1 MKKYLFLFSIFLP
14 FYIFAE
20 QNIEIVGG
28 NNVNIP
34 RVAIVD
40 FTNDLNDNDITNIIV
55 NDLKITGEFLLNK
68 YPNIDMVES
77 TNEYIVSGKIESTVS
92 VYKLAYKLINN
103 NESKSII
110 LDQNIEFNAKDLR
123 KNAHTISNNI
133 YQTLTNTPGIFNTK
147 IAYIATLKN
156 KYNLIVS
163 DYDGYNPS
171 VLLLSKSPIS
181 SISWNSDGSQIAYV
195 SLESGKPVVY
205 VQDIYKKNR
214 YKVANFIGSNSS
226 PAFTADGSKLAVTL
240 TKDNGSHIYLVNNAA
255 FNPNSYASN
264 IINFATID
272 TEASIAK
279 NGNIIFTS
287 NKDGGPQI
295 FLAGNPGESSTRLTM
310 NLGNYNTTARW
321 AHDLS
326 KITFINRTGG
336 ILKTYVLNLID
347 NTAYPVSVDTSL
359 DMSPSFSP
367 NDKLILF
374 SSNNSVYIVN
384 ALGTVQTKLNISADT
399 IIDQLWANNF

>member
-1 MKKYLFLFSIFLP
+1 MKKYLFLLNILLSSYL
-14 FYIFAE
+14 FAE

-34 RVAIVD
+34 KIAIID
-40 FTNDLNDNDITNIIV
+40 FTNDLNDNDITNIVV

-68 YPNIDMVES
+68 YPNISMVES
-77 TNEYIVSGKIESTVS
+77 ANEYIVSGKIESTVS
-92 VYKLAYKLINN
+92 AYKLTYKLINN
-103 NESKSII
+103 TESKSTI
-110 LDQNIEFNAKDLR
+110 LDQNIEFNVKDLR
-123 KNAHTISNNI
+123 KNAHSISNNI

-147 IAYIATLKN
+147 IAYIATFKN

-181 SISWNSDGSQIAYV
+181 SISWNKDGSQIAYV

-214 YKVANFIGSNSS
+214 YKVANFMGSNSS
-226 PAFTADGSKLAVTL
+226 PAFTADDSKLAVTL
-240 TKDNGSHIYLVNNAA
+240 TKDNGSHIYLVNNTA
-255 FNPNSYASN
+255 FTPNSSASN

-336 ILKTYVLNLID
+336 ILKTYVLNLVD
-347 NTAYPVSVDTSL
+347 NTAYPVSLDTSL
-359 DMSPSFSP
+359 DISPSFSP

-374 SSNNSVYIVN
+374 SSNNSIYIVN
-384 ALGTVQTKLNISADT
+384 TLGTIQTKVNISADT
-399 IIDQLWANNF
+399 IIDQLWANNY